1 MFTVLKSGRE
11 SEHGLYKGELGWW
24 WVEQGRWEGGWR
36 NGGQARLL
44 WTDLLLC
51 VYNSSRI
58 PLSLFFKPRGRRT
71 NSVALAADT
80 LEKISTISKLIL
92 YYKIIKKE
100 YISLCLVS

>member
-51 VYNSSRI
+51 VYNSSEYRYHYS
-58 PLSLFFKPRGRRT
+58 LSREAGGP
-71 NSVALAADT
+71 T
-80 LEKISTISKLIL
+80 LWP
-92 YYKIIKKE
+92 
-100 YISLCLVS
+100 